1 MNRLSFKATLLV
13 VVLLA
18 LAGCAKSGS
27 RATKEEKITGRP
39 EDPPV
44 NLEAQWISSN
54 RYTFRIEI
62 TSCSAAP
69 RANSPKPVPQET
81 TIAQD
86 YVVTV
91 TNTMPNGSRGL
102 DLELR
107 TLQLEMS
114 LGDNLTTT
122 YDSENRVIGTF
133 GDPTA
138 EALQNIVGAH
148 LRYVLSAS
156 NTVIRLDGIKELT
169 DRVLGGNTRN
179 SAASI
184 CRRYFNAPYFKQLV
198 ELNALPPDAVRV
210 GDSWPMR
217 RELSYSSAGAVAR
230 IDVTCTFKG
239 WQQREKRKCALLE
252 FTGAI
257 KPPRPEGR
265 LARIVGAPDVSG
277 SLTGKTWFDPES
289 GFATETITDQTLTY
303 QSTARRPRGADT
315 NAPPTTFMTTQRQR
329 VRIKLLE
336 TGPTAPADTGQSGV
350 APGK

>member
-1 MNRLSFKATLLV
+1 MNRLRFKVTLLV
-13 VVLLA
+13 ALLLT
-18 LAGCAKSGS
+18 LAGCAKSGP
-27 RATKEEKITGRP
+27 RAKKEEKITGRP
-39 EDPPV
+39 GDPPV
-44 NLEAQWISSN
+44 TLETQWISSN

-62 TSCSAAP
+62 TSCSTAP
-69 RANSPKPVPQET
+69 RANSPKPVAQET

-114 LGDNLTTT
+114 VGDNLTTT

-148 LRYVLSAS
+148 LRYLLSAS
-156 NTVIRLDGIKELT
+156 NTVTRLDGIKELN
-169 DRVLGGNTRN
+169 DRVLSGNARN

-184 CRRYFNAPYFKQLV
+184 LRRYFNAPYFKQLV
-198 ELNALPPDAVRV
+198 EMNALPTDAVRV

-230 IDVTCTFKG
+230 IEVTCAFKG
-239 WQQREKRKCALLE
+239 WQQREKRNCALLE
-252 FTGAI
+252 FAGAI
-257 KPPRPEGR
+257 KPPRPENQR
-265 LARIVGAPDVSG
+265 ARIVGAPDASG

-289 GFATETITDQTLTY
+289 GFAIETLTDQTLTY

-315 NAPPTTFMTTQRQR
+315 NAPPIAFMTTQRQR
-329 VRIKLLE
+329 VRIRLLE
-336 TGPTAPADTGQSGV
+336 VGPAVPADTGQPAV
-350 APGK
+350 APTK

>member
-1 MNRLSFKATLLV
+1 MNRPSLKAAVLVALLLTLT
-13 VVLLA
+13 
-18 LAGCAKSGS
+18 GCAKSGP
-27 RATKEEKITGRP
+27 RATREEKITGRP

-44 NLEAQWISSN
+44 TFEAQWISSN
-54 RYTFRIEI
+54 RYTFRIVT

-69 RANSPKPVPQET
+69 RANSLKPVPQET

-91 TNTMPNGSRGL
+91 TNTMPDGSRGL

-114 LGDNLTTT
+114 LGDNFTTT

-156 NTVIRLDGIKELT
+156 NTVMRLDGIKELN
-169 DRVLGGNTRN
+169 DRVLSGNKRN
-179 SAASI
+179 SAGSI
-184 CRRYFNAPYFKQLV
+184 VRRYFNASYFKQLV
-198 ELNALPPDAVRV
+198 EMNALPTGPLRV

-257 KPPRPEGR
+257 KPPRPEDR
-265 LARIVGAPDVSG
+265 PARIVGARDVSG
-277 SLTGKTWFDPES
+277 NLIGKTWFDPES
-289 GFATETITDQTLTY
+289 GFAIETITDQTLTY
-303 QSTARRPRGADT
+303 QSTVRRPRGADT

-329 VRIKLLE
+329 VSIKLLE
-336 TGPTAPADTGQSGV
+336 VGPTAPADTGPSAV
-350 APGK
+350 APAK